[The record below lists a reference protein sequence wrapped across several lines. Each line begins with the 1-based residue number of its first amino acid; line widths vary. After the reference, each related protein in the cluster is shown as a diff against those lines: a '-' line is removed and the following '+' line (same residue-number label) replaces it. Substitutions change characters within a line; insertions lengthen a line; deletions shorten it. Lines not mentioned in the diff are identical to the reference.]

1 MGMVPAVAPA
11 PAARPSAAARPEDNM
26 ALLEAFRRGLSAPTL
41 DLPALTPELMELIG
55 QLLHE
60 SVRGTVDLL
69 KARNTVKHELR
80 AQVTTIVA
88 KSNNPLKFSPNVEI
102 ALQHLL
108 APPARGFIAA
118 APAIRDAYD
127 DLRAHQFAFVAGMQA
142 VVEAALQRFDPGALE
157 GRLGDRSL
165 LHSLLPASRNARL
178 WELFVEHYARI
189 RNDAAD
195 DFNTLFGQ
203 VFLKAYYEHVESL
216 QAQRD
221 ASRKGV

>member
-1 MGMVPAVAPA
+1 
-11 PAARPSAAARPEDNM
+11 
-26 ALLEAFRRGLSAPTL
+26 
-41 DLPALTPELMELIG
+41 
-55 QLLHE
+55 
-60 SVRGTVDLL
+60 
-69 KARNTVKHELR
+69 
-80 AQVTTIVA
+80 VA
-88 KSNNPLKFSPNVEI
+88 KSNNPLKFSPNVEV

-108 APPARGFIAA
+108 APPARGFVAA
-118 APAIRDAYD
+118 APAMRDAYD

-142 VVEAALQRFDPGALE
+142 VVEAALQRFDPTALE

-203 VFLKAYYEHVESL
+203 AFLKAYNEHVDSM
-216 QAQRD
+216 QAQRS
-221 ASRKGV
+221 ASHKGT